1 MARGELLR
9 KEGLYSSRIST
20 WKKERETGKLGGKYK
35 NKSDKKMKLLS
46 QENIRLKKKLAQAEA
61 IIDLQKKV
69 SDLLGEHILPTE
81 LSESN

>member
-1 MARGELLR
+1 
-9 KEGLYSSRIST
+9 
-20 WKKERETGKLGGKYK
+20 
-35 NKSDKKMKLLS
+35 MKLLS